1 MKTVAIVG
9 GGLTGLTVAYRRARA
24 GDRVTLFEA
33 SSRLGGQLWTARED
47 GWIVELGA
55 EGFVARSEAV
65 PRLAHDLAMADPN
78 ASGER
83 DRGVRW
89 SMLLDQSAK
98 TSYRFED
105 GKLRALAPGEA
116 AEALRFQVAASDKGA
131 GIRTFVGGMQ
141 TLADSL
147 VAALQNEHRDEVE
160 LRTGREVH
168 TLEGDGARVRVD
180 GEVFDAVV
188 IATSS
193 AAAGRLL
200 EPLFRANEPGGLDAL
215 GHLARAETLSSVT
228 VSCGYAAGQIAH
240 PLDGTGFVV
249 AEPFEGFRA
258 CTFTSSKFGHR
269 VPDGFVSLR
278 AFFRPTDEELATDT
292 PWADRA
298 ARVLAQVLP
307 IDGEP
312 LRTWVSRWSNA
323 LPVFGP
329 EHREAVARV
338 EAMIAPWSIH
348 LAGSAFHGSGI
359 DAAVRSA
366 ETVAARVG

>member
-1 MKTVAIVG
+1 MKRVAIVG
-9 GGLTGLTVAYRRARA
+9 GGLTGLTVAFRRARA
-24 GDRVTLFEA
+24 GDEVTVFEA
-33 SSRLGGQLWTARED
+33 SSRIGGQLWTARAD

-55 EGFVARSEAV
+55 EGFVARSEVV
-65 PRLAHDLAMADPN
+65 PQLADDLGMTDPD
-78 ASGER
+78 APGER

-116 AEALRFQVAASDKGA
+116 AEALRFQVAAADKGA

-141 TLADSL
+141 SLADAL
-147 VAALQNEHRDEVE
+147 GAALRD
-160 LRTGREVH
+160 LRDRVTLHLGREVH
-168 TLEGDGARVRVD
+168 AIERDGARVRVD
-180 GEVFDAVV
+180 GAPFDAVV
-188 IATSS
+188 LATSS
-193 AAAGRLL
+193 VAAGRLL
-200 EPLFRANEPGGLDAL
+200 EPLIGQNELS
-215 GHLARAETLSSVT
+215 RAETLSSVT
-228 VSCGYAAGQIAH
+228 VSCGYDRGQIGH

-258 CTFTSSKFGHR
+258 CTFTSSKFAHR
-269 VPDGFVSLR
+269 APDGEVSLR
-278 AFFRPTDEELATDT
+278 AFFRPTDEELATET
-292 PWADRA
+292 PWAERA

-307 IDGEP
+307 IEGAP
-312 LRTWVSRWSNA
+312 VRTWVSRWPNA

-329 EHREAVARV
+329 GHREAVARAE
-338 EAMIAPWSIH
+338 EAIVPWSIH

-366 ETVAARVG
+366 ETVATRLG